1 MFKLNNDI
9 IIQINYYFD
18 FLIYGLYRKFLKIK
32 IFMNFFIKCSLKKT
46 LSIIKLLIKYH

>member
-32 IFMNFFIKCSLKKT
+32 ILRIF
-46 LSIIKLLIKYH
+46 LLNVH